1 MDPEPGF
8 LTALTF
14 ITQLN
19 SEFSFQILLI
29 EICVIILGLAFSFI
43 FSGAEVALFSI
54 KGSELDQLNS
64 LATHSSSHRNIKKMI
79 ENPRRLLST
88 ILIGNTF
95 ANIVVSI
102 VSAVITG
109 QIAEIFHF
117 PEFLIYVIEIL
128 VVTFM
133 LVIISEITPKVIAIK
148 NPLQTA
154 VKLNHM
160 IYGFYIV
167 MTPVSILIAKS
178 AHSIESKL
186 PYKSHEISGEDIL
199 TIAEVGEEKGSL
211 KGDEREIF
219 ENVVE
224 FGQTAVKEI
233 MTSRVDIVAVSLN
246 DELGEVIDSILD
258 RKLSRMPLYGDDL
271 DDILGV
277 INSKDLLPYL
287 KTDFQN
293 TAINWKTIA
302 RKVLF
307 VPTTKRLDDLL
318 KEFKKEKTHM
328 AIVVDEW
335 GGTEGIVTLD
345 DVLAEIIGNIGDETT
360 NPEQLYER
368 VSENSF
374 SFDAKI
380 NVEDAEEV
388 LEMELSGENDE
399 YETLAGLVYHIL
411 ERIPENDEKL
421 YFKDVEI
428 TVLEVE
434 NNRIK
439 KVLISKNLPL

>member
-1 MDPEPGF
+1 MDPEPSF
-8 LTALTF
+8 LVSLTF

-19 SEFSFQILLI
+19 AEFFQILLI
-29 EICVIILGLAFSFI
+29 ELCVIILGLAFSFI

-64 LATHSSSHRNIKKMI
+64 LANHSSIHGNIKKMI

-95 ANIVVSI
+95 ANIIVSI
-102 VSAVITG
+102 ISAVITG
-109 QIAEIFHF
+109 QLASVFHF
-117 PEFLIYVIEIL
+117 PEVFIYVIEIL
-128 VVTFM
+128 VVTFI

-154 VKLNHM
+154 VRLNHI
-160 IYGFYIV
+160 IYGFYIL
-167 MTPVSILIAKS
+167 MTPISILIAKS

-233 MTSRVDIVAVSLN
+233 MTSRVDIVAVSLD
-246 DELGEVIDSILD
+246 DELGEVIDTILV

-277 INSKDLLPYL
+277 INAKDLLPYL

-335 GGTEGIVTLD
+335 GGTEGLVTLD
-345 DVLAEIIGNIGDETT
+345 DVLAEIIGNIGDETSS
-360 NPEQLYER
+360 PEQLFEKM
-368 VSENSF
+368 SDNSF

-380 NVEDAEEV
+380 NVEEAEEI
-388 LEMELSGENDE
+388 LETQLSGENDQ

-411 ERIPENDEKL
+411 ERIPENNEKL
-421 YFKDVEI
+421 HFKDVEI

-439 KVLISKNLPL
+439 KVLITKN

>member
-1 MDPEPGF
+1 LDPEPGF
-8 LTALTF
+8 LTSLIF

-19 SEFSFQILLI
+19 AEFSFQILLI

-64 LATHSSSHRNIKKMI
+64 LANHSSSHGNIKKMI

-95 ANIVVSI
+95 ANIIVSI

-109 QIAEIFHF
+109 QIAGVFHF
-117 PEFLIYVIEIL
+117 PELLIYVIEIL

-154 VKLNHM
+154 VKLNHI
-160 IYGFYIV
+160 IYGFYII

-233 MTSRVDIVAVSLN
+233 MTSRVDIVAVSLD
-246 DELGEVIDSILD
+246 DELGEVIDTILD

-345 DVLAEIIGNIGDETT
+345 DVLAEIIGNIGDETS
-360 NPEQLYER
+360 NPEQLFEK
-368 VSENSF
+368 VSENSY

-380 NVEDAEEV
+380 NVEDAEEI
-388 LEMELSGENDE
+388 LEMQLSGENDE

-421 YFKDVEI
+421 HFKEVEI

-439 KVLISKNLPL
+439 KVLITKS

>member
-1 MDPEPGF
+1 
-8 LTALTF
+8 
-14 ITQLN
+14 
-19 SEFSFQILLI
+19 
-29 EICVIILGLAFSFI
+29 
-43 FSGAEVALFSI
+43 
-54 KGSELDQLNS
+54 
-64 LATHSSSHRNIKKMI
+64 
-79 ENPRRLLST
+79 
-88 ILIGNTF
+88 
-95 ANIVVSI
+95 
-102 VSAVITG
+102 
-109 QIAEIFHF
+109 
-117 PEFLIYVIEIL
+117 LIYVIEIL

-154 VKLNHM
+154 VKLNHI
-160 IYGFYIV
+160 IYGFYII

-233 MTSRVDIVAVSLN
+233 MTSRVDIVAVSLD
-246 DELGEVIDSILD
+246 DELGEVIDTILD

-345 DVLAEIIGNIGDETT
+345 DVLAEIIGNIGDETS
-360 NPEQLYER
+360 NPEQLFEK
-368 VSENSF
+368 VSENSY

-380 NVEDAEEV
+380 NVEDAEEI
-388 LEMELSGENDE
+388 LEMQLSGENDE

-421 YFKDVEI
+421 HFKEVEI

-439 KVLISKNLPL
+439 KVLITKS

>member
-1 MDPEPGF
+1 LDPEPGF

-380 NVEDAEEV
+380 NVEDAEKV

>member
-1 MDPEPGF
+1 LDPEPGF

>member
-1 MDPEPGF
+1 
-8 LTALTF
+8 
-14 ITQLN
+14 
-19 SEFSFQILLI
+19 
-29 EICVIILGLAFSFI
+29 LGLAFSFI

-54 KGSELDQLNS
+54 KGSELDQLKS

>member
-1 MDPEPGF
+1 
-8 LTALTF
+8 
-14 ITQLN
+14 
-19 SEFSFQILLI
+19 
-29 EICVIILGLAFSFI
+29 LGLAFSFI

-380 NVEDAEEV
+380 NVEDAEKV

>member
-380 NVEDAEEV
+380 NVEDAEKV